1 MTLRNYLW
9 FMGAGTAF
17 AAGAL
22 ALILATVDPDTASG
36 AVFAI
41 FYACV
46 FLAVTG
52 LLSIIG
58 FTARVFLLSKRLF
71 ISQEVA
77 ISFRQSMLIGALV
90 VCALYL
96 KSRDQL
102 NWWTALLIVAL
113 LTLLEFFFISAKV
126 RRPEGP
132 RP

>member
-1 MTLRNYLW
+1 MTLRNYLYL
-9 FMGAGTAF
+9 MGGATAMS
-17 AAGAL
+17 AGAL
-22 ALILATVDPDTASG
+22 ALILATVDPETASG

-46 FLAVTG
+46 FLTVTG

-58 FTARVFLLSKRLF
+58 FTARVFLLGKRLF

-77 ISFRQSMLIGALV
+77 ISFRQSMLIAAMIV
-90 VCALYL
+90 AALYL

-102 NWWTALLIVAL
+102 NWWTAMLIIAL
-113 LTLLEFFFISAKV
+113 LTLLEFFFISAKI

-132 RP
+132 R